1 MLKMPESNRF
11 VVKQKGIGW
20 DLGRTFSFC
29 ELGACY
35 KDGFNEDQ
43 VQTSAMGG

>member
-11 VVKQKGIGW
+11 VTKQKGRVGFGE
-20 DLGRTFSFC
+20 DVLSC

-43 VQTSAMGG
+43 VQTSAMEG